1 MPNICG
7 PSLWNLLHGP
17 LLAPR
22 ILTWLLHFCKT
33 CATLSAATSVLR
45 HDVHKDN
52 LTSYN
57 LTRECAVVG
66 TKRYQ
71 AHFVT
76 VRSLPKLAIKNYS
89 DFYLVASM

>member
-1 MPNICG
+1 MSNICG
-7 PSLWNLLHGP
+7 TSLRNFLHGT

-22 ILTWLLHFCKT
+22 ILTWLLHFSKT
-33 CATLSAATSVLR
+33 CTTLSAATSVLL

-57 LTRECAVVG
+57 LTRMCAVVG
-66 TKRYQ
+66 SKGYQ
-71 AHFVT
+71 THFVT
-76 VRSLPKLAIKNYS
+76 VRSLPKLDIKNYS

>member
-7 PSLWNLLHGP
+7 PSIWNLFHVTFP
-17 LLAPR
+17 APR
-22 ILTWLLHFCKT
+22 ILTWLPYFCKT
-33 CATLSAATSVLR
+33 CATLGADTSVLL
-45 HDVHKDN
+45 HDVHRDN
-52 LTSYN
+52 LTFYN
-57 LTRECAVVG
+57 LTRECALVG
-66 TKRYQ
+66 SKGYQ